1 MKRLLAMILA
11 VAMIFTM
18 VSTTA
23 LVSAK
28 ESSFTDVIGTKDEWA
43 NDYIEKMV
51 EKKILDGV
59 GGGKFEPEGLLT
71 REQFAKVLVAAIPQ
85 EDKGITAEFDDVVP
99 GQWYEEYIKKAV
111 ASGIVKGKGDGKFGV
126 GENIKRCDMALGIAR
141 LDKTDE
147 ELKAYEDKIPDSV
160 GDKDTIPE
168 YAKGA
173 MGYCYEKGIF
183 SGDEKGNFNPFEN
196 TTRAQIAKVICVYVE
211 GLEEEPTS
219 EPTKE
224 PTKEPTGEEPT
235 KEPTKE
241 EEERPLITGDFI
253 QPGFCATWSQDRWN
267 KHLDQLVQAGI
278 DTFIIQW
285 IANSPNGVIG
295 TVYYPADLPDYT
307 KGSSYNKYAM
317 EAGMLEKCLKAAE
330 EREIK
335 VYVGLNAADE
345 WWSKAVSDKTW
356 YTQQSEIGNA
366 IAKEIYDLYKE
377 KYPNALAGFYWWF
390 EMYNGMGGREEA
402 FADMININ
410 LDYLTTLDPS
420 IPFVLSPF
428 VTRNTTSVKAQ
439 QEWTKFFSY
448 ARFRKGDIFTMQDAV
463 GAGHIDITQLD
474 EYYAAIKKAVDTEP
488 NVEFWANNEN
498 FIQSTWGPS
507 PLSRVVEQMEITD
520 KYVTK
525 HISFSYSHY
534 YALEGAKDDNY
545 RHEVYLEY
553 KNKGKI
559 LD

>member
-1 MKRLLAMILA
+1 MKKIVSIILMLAMVLSCISA
-11 VAMIFTM
+11 VTI
-18 VSTTA
+18 
-23 LVSAK
+23 VSAK

-183 SGDEKGNFNPFEN
+183 SGDENGNFNPFEN

-235 KEPTKE
+235 SEPTKE
-241 EEERPLITGDFI
+241 EPYISATITHDGDFKILQIADAHFQNKTGSPSSLDGRMMSAIKLAVETENPDLLVFSGDFI
-253 QPGFCATWSQDRWN
+253 QIYNKNSGGLYGEEQDRI
-267 KHLDQLVQAGI
+267 L
-278 DTFIIQW
+278 
-285 IANSPNGVIG
+285 
-295 TVYYPADLPDYT
+295 
-307 KGSSYNKYAM
+307 
-317 EAGMLEKCLKAAE
+317 
-330 EREIK
+330 
-335 VYVGLNAADE
+335 
-345 WWSKAVSDKTW
+345 
-356 YTQQSEIGNA
+356 
-366 IAKEIYDLYKE
+366 
-377 KYPNALAGFYWWF
+377 
-390 EMYNGMGGREEA
+390 
-402 FADMININ
+402 
-410 LDYLTTLDPS
+410 
-420 IPFVLSPF
+420 
-428 VTRNTTSVKAQ
+428 
-439 QEWTKFFSY
+439 
-448 ARFRKGDIFTMQDAV
+448 DIFDE
-463 GAGHIDITQLD
+463 LD
-474 EYYAAIKKAVDTEP
+474 TLGVKWTFSFGQADFEKRVSMDFMVKRAAK
-488 NVEFWANNEN
+488 
-498 FIQSTWGPS
+498 
-507 PLSRVVEQMEITD
+507 
-520 KYVTK
+520 
-525 HISFSYSHY
+525 
-534 YALEGAKDDNY
+534 
-545 RHEVYLEY
+545 
-553 KNKGKI
+553 
-559 LD
+559 